1 MGNPENPTRVAA
13 DAWFVGPFGTYTG
26 SVTPRRARTEDRRI
40 GRRAALVG
48 GAAALVGIAGFG
60 GYQAWSALGLG
71 DLDRSVDLPGSGS
84 GGGGSAGPYP
94 QDPSAGQPVEIMLL
108 GSDTRDP
115 DAEGGRS
122 DTIMQLHL
130 PADRQNAYLISFPR
144 DMWVQIPGHGE
155 DKINAAYYA
164 GGSSLLAKTLNELTG
179 TAVDHAAVIDFA
191 GFSELTE
198 AVGGVTIRNPAEFS
212 SHGYHFRQGKITLA
226 GDKALWYVRERH
238 ALPRGDFDRAANQR
252 RVVKALAAKI
262 TDPSTGPAQMAEV
275 ISRLSGY
282 VSVDRG
288 LTDRAILGLATSM
301 KSAAEDLVTLQAPI
315 AGTEYIGDQS
325 VEVVDTE
332 QMQQLGRALQQ
343 DQVHRYV
350 RQHNSGG

>member
-1 MGNPENPTRVAA
+1 M
-13 DAWFVGPFGTYTG
+13 
-26 SVTPRRARTEDRRI
+26 
-40 GRRAALVG
+40 VG
-48 GAAALVGIAGFG
+48 GAAALLGVVGFG
-60 GYQAWSALGLG
+60 GYQVWSALGLS

-84 GGGGSAGPYP
+84 GGDSSAGPDT
-94 QDPSAGQPVEIMLL
+94 QDPAAGQPVEIMLL

-115 DAEGGRS
+115 GAEDGRS

-130 PADRQNAYLISFPR
+130 PADRKNAYLNSFPR

-155 DKINAAYYA
+155 DKINAAYSA
-164 GGSSLLAKTLNELTG
+164 GGSSLLARTLNELTG

-198 AVGGVTIRNPAEFS
+198 AVGGVTIRNRDEFT
-212 SHGYHFRQGKITLA
+212 SHGYHYPEGKITLS

-262 TDPSTGPAQMAEV
+262 SDPSTGPAQMTEV
-275 ISRLSGY
+275 VSRLSGY

-301 KSAAEDLVTLQAPI
+301 KSAAENLVTLQAPI
-315 AGTEYIGDQS
+315 AGTELVGDQS
-325 VEVVDTE
+325 VEVVDAE
-332 QMQQLGRALQQ
+332 QMRELGRALQN
-343 DQVHRYV
+343 DRVHNYV